1 MNAAP
6 QVARFSLLDFGPDP
20 IFSDPFDLTI
30 KGKQVTAVLA
40 EISQREKDRLRIQ
53 AIMEVQMER
62 QSAEEKAGS
71 VFGDWT
77 AEFFE
82 TCVTNTW
89 ISLML
94 QRSLRD
100 AEDPKQCLVDRSVFE
115 LIPSGI
121 ITDVAQR
128 FEQFEAGLSPATVTQ
143 EKIQDFIEAVKKN
156 LPPSALWRRFGT
168 STLWGS
174 LLFLVEQLSTC
185 QIAPS
190 SDT

>member
-1 MNAAP
+1 MTDL
-6 QVARFSLLDFGPDP
+6 QKTRFSLLDFGPDP

-30 KGKQVTAVLA
+30 KGKAVSAVLA
-40 EISQREKDRLRIQ
+40 ELSQRTKDRLRIQ
-53 AIMEVQMER
+53 AVMEVQMER
-62 QSAEEKAGS
+62 QSAEDKAGS
-71 VFGDWT
+71 VFGEWT

-89 ISLML
+89 IALML
-94 QRSLRD
+94 QAALRD
-100 AEDPKQCLVDRSVFE
+100 AEDPSSHLVDRSVFE
-115 LIPSGI
+115 LIPSGT
-121 ITDVAQR
+121 ITDLAQR
-128 FEQFEAGLSPATVTQ
+128 FEQFEAGLSPSNVTQ

-174 LLFLVEQLSTC
+174 LLFLVEQLSTSPTE
-185 QIAPS
+185 AS